1 MMFSSRRRLAVNNFV
16 IHCVVMVCC
25 QNVFLQRGGNQQQQQ
40 QYRVAIVDGFSPQQ
54 CTGLGPARHNNKA
67 RIRAERN
74 NNDNNN
80 NRRIRTTRIG
90 IISSQDKSTS
100 SSSETTAS
108 INQNSLTPIEYWCTT
123 HINVLYDRSLSMK
136 CPFFR
141 RRSTD
146 ILDSLYMIMKFVMI
160 RHKSLPLIERHPPGC
175 RANTNMKL
183 NMKQKNL
190 NIHDVVETIRMDW
203 KSEESITSA
212 STITSK
218 QQQQQQKQLHKGYYI
233 TGRLNTTIYR
243 DDCWFDGPDP
253 DMPVRGVRKYL
264 NAASQLFD
272 TKTSTAELLSLEIGD
287 SDDINAADADTTA
300 TTCSDNDMSSGN
312 KKNEYQIQKYEN
324 EKLVEDT
331 TTAKTILTALTR
343 KITTPTT
350 RIKKETKATIIAR
363 WRLQGVL
370 HLPWHPSLP
379 IWTGKTIYHLDE
391 EHMIYRHE
399 EYWDISVIQAF
410 TQTLMPEVGNM
421 IWKEEK
427 EEESPV
433 VAAAAV
439 E

>member
-1 MMFSSRRRLAVNNFV
+1 MISPPPLFYICSRRSERERRRLIGNIFV
-16 IHCVVMVCC
+16 IYCIISSVV
-25 QNVFLQRGGNQQQQQ
+25 
-40 QYRVAIVDGFSPQQ
+40 VDGFSPHQ
-54 CTGLGPARHNNKA
+54 CPGLGGPAVRHNNNKA

-74 NNDNNN
+74 NNNN
-80 NRRIRTTRIG
+80 NRRRIRTTTRIG
-90 IISSQDKSTS
+90 IISSQDISTS
-100 SSSETTAS
+100 SETAS
-108 INQNSLTPIEYWCTT
+108 IQTLNPIEYWCTT
-123 HINVLYDRSLSMK
+123 HINVLYDKSLSMK

-146 ILDSLYMIMKFVMI
+146 ILDSLYMIMRFVII

-175 RANTNMKL
+175 RASTYATANTNM
-183 NMKQKNL
+183 NMKHKNL
-190 NIHDVVETIRMDW
+190 YIHDLVKTIRMDW
-203 KSEESITSA
+203 KSESITSA
-212 STITSK
+212 STSTSKK
-218 QQQQQQKQLHKGYYI
+218 QQQQLHKGYYI

-287 SDDINAADADTTA
+287 TNNACNNDNDSGDKYQIQNENENTTTA
-300 TTCSDNDMSSGN
+300 T
-312 KKNEYQIQKYEN
+312 
-324 EKLVEDT
+324 
-331 TTAKTILTALTR
+331 KTILTAIKQ
-343 KITTPTT
+343 KITTAKTE
-350 RIKKETKATIIAR
+350 KTKATIIAR

-421 IWKEEK
+421 IWKEE
-427 EEESPV
+427 ESPA
-433 VAAAAV
+433 VAAIAV